1 MIKIKDSLAVA
12 ATKPTLAWGVPA
24 KFLLMS
30 VSFSILPGVYI
41 NTIFFNGRSPGALF
55 ITWLVIFSL
64 LYRTALY
71 FTRKDVNFISVFI
84 KALVLTQR
92 IRNFKFWGK
101 VNTYSV
107 H

>member
-41 NTIFFNGRSPGALF
+41 NTIFFN
-55 ITWLVIFSL
+55 FSE
-64 LYRTALY
+64 
-71 FTRKDVNFISVFI
+71 
-84 KALVLTQR
+84 
-92 IRNFKFWGK
+92 
-101 VNTYSV
+101 
-107 H
+107 